1 MILPLDG
8 IRVLDLS
15 RFMAGPVCGMF
26 LAIMGAE
33 VIRIESPKGGSDR
46 VWGMLVA
53 DGENLGIKIF
63 ARNKKGITLALNSEK
78 GRKIFE
84 KLVMLSDVIVHNY
97 TLGSSLGE
105 EVSYEQLKNIN
116 PRIIV
121 AAVSGY
127 GQNGPYANRV
137 SMDFAVQAHSGS
149 MVMNGFPGDPPTK
162 ASVPY
167 VDYSTGLSAVLGIL
181 LAILYREK
189 TGVGQAID
197 VSLFDTAFFLTQSM
211 GELVYYEMY
220 KKIKKQLG
228 NSGFAAYQ
236 ACVEA
241 KDGLVML
248 TPSTPDIWKRF
259 VKVIGSKDLA
269 ADPRFATDMD
279 RAENASFIDSIVQKW
294 ARQRTVAEVVDILN
308 EARVPCAPVAS
319 VDQLLNDPHVT
330 AREMVLDTE
339 LPDDGRISLP
349 GIPLKLSL
357 TPGKFTK
364 AAPRIGEH
372 NKEIYQGLLN
382 FSTEELVELQQE
394 GVI

>member
-1 MILPLDG
+1 MILPLDK

-15 RFMAGPVCGMF
+15 SFMAGPVCGMF

-33 VIRIESPKGGSDR
+33 VIRIETPKGGSDR

-63 ARNKKGITLALNSEK
+63 ARNKKAVTLALNTEK
-78 GRKIFE
+78 GKKIFE
-84 KLVMLSDVIVHNY
+84 KLVSLSDVILHNY
-97 TLGSSLGE
+97 PFGSSLGKQ
-105 EVSYEQLKNIN
+105 VSYEHLKKIN

-127 GQNGPYANRV
+127 GQNGPYADRV

-149 MVMNGFPGDPPTK
+149 MVMNGFPCDPPTK

-167 VDYSTGLSAVLGIL
+167 VDYSTGLTAALGTL
-181 LAILYREK
+181 FAILYREK
-189 TGVGQAID
+189 TGMGQAVD

-236 ACVEA
+236 ACIEA
-241 KDGLVML
+241 KDGLLMI
-248 TPSTPDIWKRF
+248 TPSTPDLWKRF
-259 VKVIGSKDLA
+259 AKIIGKEGWV

-279 RAENASFIDSIVQKW
+279 RAENASLIDAVVQKW
-294 ARQRTVAEVVDILN
+294 ASQRTVEEVLQIMHK
-308 EARVPCAPVAS
+308 ARVPCAPVAS
-319 VDQLLNDPHVT
+319 VDQLLNDPHVA
-330 AREMVLDTE
+330 AREMIIHSE
-339 LPDDGRISLP
+339 LPNGERVSLP

-357 TPGKFTK
+357 TPGKFK
-364 AAPRIGEH
+364 AAPIIGEH
-372 NKEIYQGLLN
+372 NIEIYGRLLN
-382 FSTEELVELQQE
+382 FSTDELIELQRE